1 MPSSTIQTG
10 TLNLR
15 QQNLMSK
22 NKYLCACIYVY
33 IPISCNCRQI
43 AKSYV
48 GAMTGAVGVSVIA
61 NRLVK
66 V

>member
-1 MPSSTIQTG
+1 
-10 TLNLR
+10 
-15 QQNLMSK
+15 MSE
-22 NKYLCACIYVY
+22 NNIYVHVY